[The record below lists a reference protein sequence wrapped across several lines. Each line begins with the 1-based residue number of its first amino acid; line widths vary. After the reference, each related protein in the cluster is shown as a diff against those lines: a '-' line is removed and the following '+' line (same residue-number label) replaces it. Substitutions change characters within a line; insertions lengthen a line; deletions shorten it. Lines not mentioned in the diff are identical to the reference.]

1 VYVPMLLSPVIAG
14 ITLGFLHSYLALFA
28 LLAVGA
34 LIAAVL
40 IVPIKSVR

>member
-1 VYVPMLLSPVIAG
+1 MILSPIIAG
-14 ITLGFLHSYLALFA
+14 IILGASRSFLPLFV